1 MYVNYFMQALQNIKV
16 LNSFLDTRSLLHFSN
31 NLKTTI
37 WTNQA
42 EIASTL
48 VVCVS
53 ILFADVIFISHFCL
67 ITPVGPSNQF
77 PSTFTHF
84 LPPSSIFIHF
94 IHFCLISPAGWGKER
109 GGGSAVMLN
118 PSWTHAISFC
128 VAHSGVCFHNS
139 KIYSKSRNWLYS
151 IR

>member
-67 ITPVGPSNQF
+67 ITPVGPTQ
-77 PSTFTHF
+77 
-84 LPPSSIFIHF
+84 SISIHF
-94 IHFCLISPAGWGKER
+94 YPFSSTIVHFHPFYPFLFDKPSWLGEGER
-109 GGGSAVMLN
+109 GRQCSDVEPQLDPRNLFLCGS
-118 PSWTHAISFC
+118 
-128 VAHSGVCFHNS
+128 
-139 KIYSKSRNWLYS
+139 
-151 IR
+151 